1 MEALV
6 SHLLYGGDV
15 WQIDDTRFSLAHL
28 DSVISELAEALLH
41 FGLCFF
47 FLFFFFSSCCD

>member
-15 WQIDDTRFSLAHL
+15 WQIDDTRFSLAPL

-47 FLFFFFSSCCD
+47 FLFFFFSCD